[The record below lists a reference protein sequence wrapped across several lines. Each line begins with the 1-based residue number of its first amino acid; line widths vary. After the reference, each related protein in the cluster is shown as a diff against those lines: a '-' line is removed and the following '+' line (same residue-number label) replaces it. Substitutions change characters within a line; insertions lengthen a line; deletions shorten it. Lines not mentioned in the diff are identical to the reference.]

1 LEELHTVAPFDRD
14 IAGELINQKF
24 AGAPTFDQA
33 NAVYGPLL
41 DYSSVVMLRVA
52 NRAREKPDEFEKQ
65 VSKAA
70 ALEPRRYFLLADY
83 FRDRGDQAKS
93 IQFAKLGHLKSTDRV
108 SAASYAGLLVDH
120 YLDSGDRAQAK
131 KVADEAGEVYS
142 ASGLRAKAWYHERV
156 GEVSEAMRWH
166 ELSVERYGSPGEL
179 LMFCNR
185 QIGKS
190 KDARF
195 VAKLQAVV
203 DRYRPATVEKVSL
216 ADFTKP
222 PVDGTAFSGSSPELL
237 KAGLKAG
244 DVVVAIYG
252 NRIHSN
258 TEYTLVRD
266 TSTNTGL
273 EIIVWDG
280 SKYREVKASPPEK
293 RFGVNMLPYR
303 AP

>member
-1 LEELHTVAPFDRD
+1 
-14 IAGELINQKF
+14 
-24 AGAPTFDQA
+24 
-33 NAVYGPLL
+33 
-41 DYSSVVMLRVA
+41 MLRVA
-52 NRAREKPDEFEKQ
+52 NLVREKPDEFEKL
-65 VSKAA
+65 VTKAA
-70 ALEPRRYFLLADY
+70 ELEPRRYFFLADY
-83 FRDRGDQAKS
+83 FQDRGDKPKN

-120 YLDSGDRAQAK
+120 YLDSGDRPQAK

-142 ASGLRAKAWYHERV
+142 AAGLRAKAWYHERI
-156 GEVSEAMRWH
+156 GELDEAMKWH
-166 ELSVERYGSPGEL
+166 ELSVERYGSPDEL
-179 LMFCNR
+179 LIFCNR

-203 DRYRPATVEKVSL
+203 DKFRPSKIEKVSL
-216 ADFTKP
+216 SDFKKP

-237 KAGLKAG
+237 KAGLKEG

-293 RFGVNMLPYR
+293 RFGVNMVPYR